1 MAIAFVGGVCN
12 LVAKLLAHT
21 LILGDHFA
29 SAGAVAV
36 PSFQRLLQALHQF
49 LVFVQADLHT
59 RLLAFIIHAHGGEL
73 KLTDNVP
80 HGCVFTFTLLPGEVK
95 LDE

>member
-1 MAIAFVGGVCN
+1 MAITFVGGVCN
-12 LVAKLLAHT
+12 LVAKLLART

-49 LVFVQADLHT
+49 LVFVQADFHT
-59 RLLAFIIHAHGGEL
+59 LLLALGILSISYFARQNQEG
-73 KLTDNVP
+73 K
-80 HGCVFTFTLLPGEVK
+80 TLSAKFCFCGK
-95 LDE
+95 NW

>member
-29 SAGAVAV
+29 PAGAVAV

-59 RLLAFIIHAHGGEL
+59 RLLALGIFSISYFARQNQEG
-73 KLTDNVP
+73 K
-80 HGCVFTFTLLPGEVK
+80 TLSAKFCFCGK
-95 LDE
+95 NW